1 MLMLFLTVALV
12 HLIALMSPGP
22 DFFFVSQTAASRSR
36 REAMMGVV
44 GISLGIVVWAGVALM
59 GLHLILQ
66 KMAWLHQIIM
76 VGGGIYLCWMGWQL
90 LRSARSQNAQSAP
103 ADEVKV
109 ALPKVGRSFIRGF
122 LTNLSNPKAVIYFGS
137 VFSLFVG
144 DDVGA
149 GARWGLFLL
158 IIAETFVWFSLVAV
172 VFALPAMRRGYQR
185 LAKWI
190 DGLAGVLFTGFGLHL
205 IFTR

>member
-36 REAMMGVV
+36 REAMMGVL

-90 LRSARSQNAQSAP
+90 LRSARSQNAQSVPSA
-103 ADEVKV
+103 EVKV
-109 ALPKVGRSFIRGF
+109 ALPKPGRSFIRGF

>member
-76 VGGGIYLCWMGWQL
+76 VGGGMYLCWMGWQL
-90 LRSARSQNAQSAP
+90 LRSARAQQAQP
-103 ADEVKV
+103 AAEAQV
-109 ALPKVGRSFIRGF
+109 ALPKAGRSFIRGF

-144 DDVGA
+144 DSVGA

-158 IIAETFVWFSLVAV
+158 IVAETFVWFSLVAV
-172 VFALPAMRRGYQR
+172 VFALSAMRRGYQR

-190 DGLAGVLFTGFGLHL
+190 DGVAGVLFTGFGLHL

>member
-90 LRSARSQNAQSAP
+90 LRSARAQQAP
-103 ADEVKV
+103 PAAEAQV
-109 ALPKVGRSFIRGF
+109 ALPKAGRSFIRGF

-144 DDVGA
+144 DSVGA

-158 IIAETFVWFSLVAV
+158 IVAETFVWFSLVAM

-190 DGLAGVLFTGFGLHL
+190 DGVAGVLFTGFGLHL

>member
-90 LRSARSQNAQSAP
+90 LRSARAQQAP
-103 ADEVKV
+103 PAAEAQV
-109 ALPKVGRSFIRGF
+109 ALPKAGRSFIRGF
-122 LTNLSNPKAVIYFGS
+122 LTNLSNPNAVIYFGS

-144 DDVGA
+144 DSVGA

-158 IIAETFVWFSLVAV
+158 IVAETFVWFSLVAV

-190 DGLAGVLFTGFGLHL
+190 DGVAGVLFTGFGLHL

>member
-76 VGGGIYLCWMGWQL
+76 VGGGMYLCWMGWQL
-90 LRSARSQNAQSAP
+90 LRSARAQQVSPVAE
-103 ADEVKV
+103 AQV
-109 ALPKVGRSFIRGF
+109 ALPKAGRSFIRGF

-144 DDVGA
+144 DSVGA

-158 IIAETFVWFSLVAV
+158 IVAETFVWFSLVAV
-172 VFALPAMRRGYQR
+172 VFALPAKRRGYQR

-190 DGLAGVLFTGFGLHL
+190 DGVAGVLFTGFGLHL

>member
-90 LRSARSQNAQSAP
+90 LRSARSQNAQSVP
-103 ADEVKV
+103 TEEVKV
-109 ALPKVGRSFIRGF
+109 ALPKAGRSFIRGF